1 MNGDSR
7 LLASQVKAALRG
19 TPETAVMPAR
29 SAIASYAIPSGA
41 LVLAPILA
49 NQPGWISLLSGVI
62 AIGSSL
68 PLAWADRRRK
78 AVDREKEVVVEGA
91 LARPLNVGQDSAPV
105 PAKRAQGRPAA
116 WLFILKAYIEM
127 RASGSVNDA
136 TTDETHVAEL
146 IRANWSKEDGAPPLP
161 SVDTIKQRISAF
173 RRNKISKEHADKL
186 HKFIG

>member
-19 TPETAVMPAR
+19 TPETAIMPAR

-78 AVDREKEVVVEGA
+78 AVDREKEVVVKGA

-127 RASGSVNDA
+127 RESGLVNDLM
-136 TTDETHVAEL
+136 TETHVAEL
-146 IRANWSKEDGAPPLP
+146 IRAKWPKEDGAPSLP